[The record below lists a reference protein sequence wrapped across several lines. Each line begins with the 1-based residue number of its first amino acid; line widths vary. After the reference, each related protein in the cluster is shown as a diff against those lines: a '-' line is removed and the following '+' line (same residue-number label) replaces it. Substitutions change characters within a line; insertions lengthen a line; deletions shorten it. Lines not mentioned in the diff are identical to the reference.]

1 MTQLQGEAK
10 QRYVADLFARISRRY
25 DLMNTLMTGGMHHR
39 WKRQTARLAT
49 QGMTGKALDIAT
61 GTGDLAFALVQ
72 RSGVEHA
79 VGVDL
84 LPEMLVFAQAKAR
97 AKQLD
102 RRVTLITGDALSLPF
117 PDNTFACAT
126 AGFSLR
132 NMPDLPQALTEM
144 ARVVRP
150 GGRVTTLELTP
161 LSTGVKSKF
170 FRFYFHRLVPLMG
183 QIIAGDRSAYTYLPQ
198 SVDYFLEANRLADLF
213 RRVGLVDVGH
223 VPLGFGTVAIHYGTK
238 PDGTKPDGTK
248 PEN

>member
-10 QRYVADLFARISRRY
+10 QRYVADLFTRISRRY

-39 WKRQTARLAT
+39 WKRQTARLT
-49 QGMTGKALDIAT
+49 TRGLTGKALDIAT
-61 GTGDLAFALVQ
+61 GTGDLAFALVRQ
-72 RSGVEHA
+72 PGVEHA

-84 LPEMLVFAQAKAR
+84 LPEMLACAQIKSR
-97 AKQLD
+97 SQYIGQH
-102 RRVTLITGDALSLPF
+102 VTLITGDALALPF
-117 PDNTFACAT
+117 PNNAFACAT

-150 GGRVTTLELTP
+150 GGRITTLELTP
-161 LSTGVKSKF
+161 LSTGIKSRF

-183 QIIAGDRSAYTYLPQ
+183 QLIAGDRSAYTYLPQ
-198 SVDYFLEANRLADLF
+198 SVDYFLEAGRLSDLF

-223 VPLGFGTVAIHYGTK
+223 IALGFGTVALHYGTK
-238 PDGTKPDGTK
+238 PD
-248 PEN
+248 

>member
-39 WKRQTARLAT
+39 WKRQTARLT
-49 QGMTGKALDIAT
+49 TRGLTGKALDIAT
-61 GTGDLAFALVQ
+61 GTGDLAFALVRQ
-72 RSGVEHA
+72 PGVEHA

-84 LPEMLVFAQAKAR
+84 LPEMLAFAQLKSR
-97 AKQLD
+97 SQYISEH
-102 RRVTLITGDALSLPF
+102 VTLITADALSLPF
-117 PDNTFACAT
+117 PNNAFACAT

-150 GGRVTTLELTP
+150 GGRITTLELTP
-161 LSTGVKSKF
+161 LSTGIKSRF

-183 QIIAGDRSAYTYLPQ
+183 QLIAGDRSAYTYLPQ
-198 SVDYFLEANRLADLF
+198 SVDYFLEAGRLSDLF
-213 RRVGLVDVGH
+213 RWVGLVDVGLIA
-223 VPLGFGTVAIHYGTK
+223 LGFGTVALHYGTK
-238 PDGTKPDGTK
+238 PD
-248 PEN
+248 